1 MKNEAAV
8 NTSVTGSPS
17 SRMESNAPMQALLRR
32 GAFAFVAHQHHRAD
46 TYSGTEI
53 KEGRDHRGRN
63 HLQHHLRY
71 GRADGI
77 EGGGENGQKDGHA
90 LAFLVQGF
98 LQ

>member
-1 MKNEAAV
+1 
-8 NTSVTGSPS
+8 
-17 SRMESNAPMQALLRR
+17 MQALLGR
-32 GAFAFVAHQHHRAD
+32 GALAFVAHQHHRAD

-53 KEGRDHRGRN
+53 KEGRAHRGRH

-90 LAFLVQGF
+90 LAFLVHSFHAINGSF
-98 LQ
+98 GCTPEDDFICFR

>member
-1 MKNEAAV
+1 
-8 NTSVTGSPS
+8 
-17 SRMESNAPMQALLRR
+17 MQALLGR
-32 GAFAFVAHQHHRAD
+32 GALAFVAHQHHRAD

-90 LAFLVQGF
+90 LAFLVHSFHAINGSF
-98 LQ
+98 GCTPEDDFICFR